1 MHTIKIAFAKDERTG
16 SKLVYANCNNGEMYV
31 QPWSQLSDEMHMI
44 LRAVANPDVCKIEV
58 LEKGFDDI
66 VVKQ

>member
-16 SKLVYANCNNGEMYV
+16 TKMVYACCNNGEMYM
-31 QPWSQLSDEMHMI
+31 QPWSQLSDEMRMI
-44 LRAVANPDVCKIEV
+44 LRAVANPGTCKMEI

-66 VVKQ
+66 VVNK